1 MSEPGA
7 MVVAPHAPM
16 SILSLD
22 QIELLKRTICKGS
35 TNDELALFVNTSKR
49 LGLDPFARQI
59 FAVKRNTWNADTRQ
73 REPVMSIQVSID
85 GFRLVAERAGDY
97 AGQIGPL
104 WCGEDGVWIDV
115 WLKTAHPAAAKVG
128 VLRRSFSEPLW
139 AVARWESYKQ
149 SYEKGGQEVLSPMWV
164 KMGDL
169 MLAKCA
175 EALALR
181 RAFPQHLSGVYTSDE
196 MGQADRVEPVEA
208 DDPPPKPDEESVLV
222 GELERVTTRE
232 ALTALRSRV
241 AAVWKTSER
250 VRKASDTAT
259 SRLAKADPFAV
270 IDNAPPPTGGAEQV
284 KSAAGDAGTTGPARP
299 TFQAGSNE
307 DALDR
312 EVAGLIRWL
321 GHVKSKAE
329 MQKLV
334 KRFGALPHDEQ
345 QVVLPHVEQ
354 AALKLEFAWRG
365 PDKSGDLPQNVGA
378 REPGEDG

>member
-7 MVVAPHAPM
+7 IAVVAHAPM
-16 SILSLD
+16 SILSGE
-22 QIELLKRTICKGS
+22 QIDLLKRTICKGS
-35 TNDELALFVNTSKR
+35 TNDELALFVNTAKR

-59 FAVKRNTWNADTRQ
+59 FAVKRNTWNSETRQ

-97 AGQIGPL
+97 AGQLGPL
-104 WCGEDGVWIDV
+104 WCGEDGTWVDV
-115 WLKTAHPAAAKVG
+115 WLKTSHPAAAKVG

-149 SYEKGGQEVLSPMWV
+149 SYEKSGQEVLSPMWA

-196 MGQADRVEPVEA
+196 MGQADRVDPVETA
-208 DDPPPKPDEESVLV
+208 DDPPPKPADEESALV
-222 GELERVTTRE
+222 AELERITTRE

-241 AAVWKTSER
+241 AAVWKTSEM

-259 SRLAKADPFAV
+259 SRLARTVKADPFAV
-270 IDNAPPPTGGAEQV
+270 IDNAPPPP
-284 KSAAGDAGTTGPARP
+284 GPD
-299 TFQAGSNE
+299 E
-307 DALDR
+307 DAVNK
-312 EVAGLIRWL
+312 EVR
-321 GHVKSKAE
+321 
-329 MQKLV
+329 
-334 KRFGALPHDEQ
+334 P
-345 QVVLPHVEQ
+345 
-354 AALKLEFAWRG
+354 
-365 PDKSGDLPQNVGA
+365 
-378 REPGEDG
+378 